1 MGPFDFF
8 APYAPPSYVH
18 RDRVNTMRPP
28 ELTRLLETTDP
39 ENREEAWDVF
49 VQKFHS
55 LLMHVAR
62 SIDDRYDAKMDR
74 YAYMLEQ
81 LQADNY
87 QRLRRYGPQSRAQ
100 FSTWLVIVARRLC
113 VDFHR
118 GTHGRQRPTKGEDR
132 SEIRRRLVDLV
143 SESIDPDYIVDGRA
157 IDPAELTLV
166 IERREILE
174 NTMKALT
181 NQDRLLLTLRF
192 ELDAS
197 VSEIADALKFP
208 SQFHVYRRLKKILAV
223 LRTALKAQGIH
234 HV

>member
-1 MGPFDFF
+1 MG
-8 APYAPPSYVH
+8 
-18 RDRVNTMRPP
+18 PP
-28 ELTRLLETTDP
+28 ELTRLLETTDSK
-39 ENREEAWDVF
+39 NREAAWDAF
-49 VQKFHS
+49 IEKFHR
-55 LLMHVAR
+55 LLMRVAH
-62 SIDDRYDAKMDR
+62 SIDHHYDATMDR

-81 LQADNY
+81 LRAGDY
-87 QRLRRYGPQSRAQ
+87 RRLRRYGPQTRAQ
-100 FSTWLVIVARRLC
+100 FSTWLVVVARRLC

-118 GTHGRQRPTKGEDR
+118 ETHGRQRPTKGEDR

-143 SESIDPDYIVDGRA
+143 GESIDPDYLADEKA
-157 IDPAELTLV
+157 IDPAEQTLV

-223 LRTALKAQGIH
+223 LRTALKAKGIH
-234 HV
+234 DV

>member
-1 MGPFDFF
+1 M
-8 APYAPPSYVH
+8 APL
-18 RDRVNTMRPP
+18 
-28 ELTRLLETTDP
+28 ELTRLLETTDS

-49 VQKFHS
+49 IQKFHS
-55 LLMHVAR
+55 LLMHVAH

-74 YAYMLEQ
+74 YAYMLQQ

-87 QRLRRYGPQSRAQ
+87 RRLRRYGPQSRAQ

-118 GTHGRQRPTKGEDR
+118 ETHGRQRPTKGEDR

-143 SESIDPDYIVDGRA
+143 GESIDPDYIVDAGA
-157 IDPAELTLV
+157 IDPVEQTLA
-166 IERREILE
+166 IDRREILE

-181 NQDRLLLTLRF
+181 NQDRLMLTLRF

-197 VSEIADALKFP
+197 VTEIADALKFP

>member
-1 MGPFDFF
+1 MG
-8 APYAPPSYVH
+8 
-18 RDRVNTMRPP
+18 PP
-28 ELTRLLETTDP
+28 ELTRLLETPDS
-39 ENREEAWDVF
+39 ENREAAWDAF
-49 VQKFHS
+49 IEKFHR
-55 LLMHVAR
+55 LLMHVAH
-62 SIDDRYDAKMDR
+62 SIDHHYDATMDR

-81 LQADNY
+81 LRAGNY
-87 QRLRRYGPQSRAQ
+87 RRLRRYGPQSRAQ
-100 FSTWLVIVARRLC
+100 FSTWLVVVARRLC

-118 GTHGRQRPTKGEDR
+118 ETHGRQRPTKGEDL
-132 SEIRRRLVDLV
+132 SGIRRRLVDLV
-143 SESIDPDYIVDGRA
+143 GESIDPDYLADGKA
-157 IDPAELTLV
+157 IDPAEQTLV

-234 HV
+234 DV